1 MRLDHISR
9 IKGKVALSSN
19 LKSANVLDGSYKSIF
34 KGKSMDF
41 EELREYNT
49 GDSVK
54 DIDWRASARSLKV
67 LVREHIA
74 EKKHNVIF
82 VLDSKFDMN
91 ANANEDEIKRDICVN
106 VAGTIA
112 YLAYKNGDYTG
123 AIYMEDNKPKLFGF
137 KQQLFHIEN
146 FLTYYDEDLKNQK
159 MKKRKKIQNSLN
171 ESLKYLSNYISKR
184 SIIVIISDVAGI
196 DELDDELLK
205 MISYRNDVLAIQIND
220 ISMNNAK
227 SYDINSRK
235 YFAPM
240 FAKNRRLSK
249 LDKEIKEK
257 IFIENADKLKKY
269 RVPLVAIGSEE
280 DVIQKTIELF
290 NMHNEMIYK

>member
-1 MRLDHISR
+1 
-9 IKGKVALSSN
+9 
-19 LKSANVLDGSYKSIF
+19 
-34 KGKSMDF
+34 
-41 EELREYNT
+41 
-49 GDSVK
+49 
-54 DIDWRASARSLKV
+54 
-67 LVREHIA
+67 
-74 EKKHNVIF
+74 
-82 VLDSKFDMN
+82 
-91 ANANEDEIKRDICVN
+91 
-106 VAGTIA
+106 
-112 YLAYKNGDYTG
+112 
-123 AIYMEDNKPKLFGF
+123 
-137 KQQLFHIEN
+137 
-146 FLTYYDEDLKNQK
+146 